1 MQSREAG
8 QSIGGRGCQR
18 ECLQDPG
25 RPGNA
30 PEGQVVVDSGR
41 SLVGRWRCGARA
53 GSRAAMWRRG
63 GCVGAEVAVQKVPK
77 TGDNSASAAL
87 GGACIRQGTGGEG
100 EKVVRLPLVLFA
112 TGSRCL
118 PSLSV
123 TLHTYIRSFS
133 SVSLCSNILRLDSC
147 R

>member
-30 PEGQVVVDSGR
+30 PEGQVVVDPGR

-53 GSRAAMWRRG
+53 GSRAATLCFAVWCVFAIVPSFIFGWR
-63 GCVGAEVAVQKVPK
+63 AFSTPK
-77 TGDNSASAAL
+77 T
-87 GGACIRQGTGGEG
+87 
-100 EKVVRLPLVLFA
+100 
-112 TGSRCL
+112 
-118 PSLSV
+118 LS
-123 TLHTYIRSFS
+123 IG
-133 SVSLCSNILRLDSC
+133 
-147 R
+147 